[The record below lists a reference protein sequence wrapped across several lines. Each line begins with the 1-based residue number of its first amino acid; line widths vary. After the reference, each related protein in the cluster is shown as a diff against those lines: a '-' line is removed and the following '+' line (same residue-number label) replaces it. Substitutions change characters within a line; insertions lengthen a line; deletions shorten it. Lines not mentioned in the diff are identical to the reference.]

1 MTFRVESSILHYQ
14 SNGKVK
20 RSLTSVS
27 LRFRTRQPTATLL
40 HAQKGSVYLT
50 VSLQHSYMVMEIHAG
65 DDKNPSEVTVQTQH
79 PVSDGEWHTVE
90 FSIENQ
96 TYPTSRWILA
106 VDGMKTALSTSKTAV
121 RDLDF
126 LKEGADIFLGGL
138 GLDAGEKLS
147 GCLGSVQIGGLLLP
161 FHLETELK
169 LPRPQEE
176 QFVRINSKT
185 ALQYGCLG
193 ASVCAPNPCVN
204 EGVCEDL
211 FDLHH
216 CVCLA
221 DWTGSL
227 CEDLTDACVSSPC
240 IFGNCTSLSGGFKC
254 VCDLGY
260 IGEQCE
266 MEVDTCENSNCSNG
280 ATCLKGFLGYTCLCP
295 LNLTGQYCE

>member
-27 LRFRTRQPTATLL
+27 LRFRTRQSTATLL
-40 HAQKGSVYLT
+40 HAQKGSDYLT
-50 VSLQHSYMVMEIHAG
+50 VSLQDSHLVMELHAG
-65 DDKNPSEVTVQTQH
+65 HDKNSPKVTIQSRH

-90 FSIENQ
+90 LGMENQ
-96 TYPTSRWILA
+96 TLQISRWIVT
-106 VDGMKTALSTSKTAV
+106 VDGSKAELNASKTAV

-138 GLDAGEKLS
+138 SLHTGEKLY
-147 GCLGSVQIGGLLLP
+147 GCLGSVEIGGLLLP
-161 FHLETELK
+161 FYLDTELK

-176 QFVRINSKT
+176 QFARINSDS

-193 ASVCAPNPCVN
+193 ASVCTPNPCQN

-216 CVCLA
+216 CTCPSE
-221 DWTGSL
+221 WTGPL
-227 CEDLTDACVSSPC
+227 CEDPTDACVSIPC
-240 IFGNCTSLSGGFKC
+240 IFGNCTNLPGGFKC
-254 VCDLGY
+254 MCELGY
-260 IGEQCE
+260 SGEQCE
-266 MEVDTCENSNCSNG
+266 VEVDTCENSNCSNS
-280 ATCLKGFLGYTCLCP
+280 ATCLKGFLSYTCLCP
-295 LNLTGQYCE
+295 QNLTGQYCE